1 MAETGLD
8 VIVSTG
14 MSDMYDLVEALN
26 ILDTGRNEVSILHCL
41 SQYPAQYDR
50 LNLLSI
56 EDLKNRFGK
65 AHKIGYS
72 DHSLGNHIPLAA
84 VAMGAEIIE
93 KHVTLDRSMK
103 GTDQAGSSEPQEM
116 KELVHNIRTF
126 EMSKGTLGIFKDK
139 STIEAS
145 KKLERSLAA
154 NQELYN
160 GNIITEDE
168 IHMLSP
174 GDGLKWSDLDKV
186 VGKTIRNDIPK
197 NALIRLEDL
206 VDTID

>member
-1 MAETGLD
+1 MKTIAD
-8 VIVSTG
+8 AFNV
-14 MSDMYDLVEALN
+14 
-26 ILDTGRNEVSILHCL
+26 
-41 SQYPAQYDR
+41 
-50 LNLLSI
+50 
-56 EDLKNRFGK
+56 
-65 AHKIGYS
+65 KIGYS

-93 KHVTLDRSMK
+93 KHVTLDRNMK

-126 EMSKGTLGIFKDK
+126 EMSRGLLGVFKDE

-145 KKLERSLAA
+145 NKLERSLAA
-154 NQELYN
+154 NQELFN

-174 GDGLKWSDLDKV
+174 GDGLKWNDLDKV